1 LKARMAWGASVP
13 TEITYAGSKKPEK
26 ATLVAPESVGSK
38 PFAASWAAEHDGKLV
53 RVQVMS

>member
-1 LKARMAWGASVP
+1 MAWGASVP

-38 PFAASWAAEHDGKLV
+38 PFAASWAAGHDGKLV
-53 RVQVMS
+53 RVRTVS